1 MPHYKPYTCLGLCLQ
16 VGIELGLHFW
26 TGMFQDQQNMYHHL
40 FEHINCVKPVKE
52 FTEEVSTFLFIGRSS
67 IVGKILREICASLF
81 LM

>member
-52 FTEEVSTFLFIGRSS
+52 FTEEL
-67 IVGKILREICASLF
+67 
-81 LM
+81 